1 MLPKFNIL
9 TSSFLNVDQCMRH
22 IPSHS
27 GDQNLKEYFKR
38 TVMKTEKYV
47 VSLHVVEKTDNRST
61 RLSGVDMEQV
71 HLIALCQDGIRLY
84 LTTAKQ
90 GKSRNSG
97 YNAGGVKVVKNTDTG
112 KSLPRF

>member
-1 MLPKFNIL
+1 
-9 TSSFLNVDQCMRH
+9 MRH

-27 GDQNLKEYFKR
+27 GDQSLKEYFKR

-97 YNAGGVKVVKNTDTG
+97 YNTGGVKVVKNTDTG